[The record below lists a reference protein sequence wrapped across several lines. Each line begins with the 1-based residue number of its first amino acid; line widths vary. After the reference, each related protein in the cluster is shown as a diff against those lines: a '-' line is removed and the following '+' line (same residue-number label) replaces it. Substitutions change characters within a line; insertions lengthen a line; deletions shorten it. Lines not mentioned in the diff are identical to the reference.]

1 MASISKEST
10 GRRIQFFDLQG
21 KRRGVYLPGATQKQA
36 ETIRIKMEHLLTS
49 KRLGTPLDDNV
60 AQWVEDLSDDLND
73 RLAAVG
79 LVTRRET
86 SKLGKFIDD
95 CLTNRHDIKPGTR
108 TNLTY
113 AKEMMVSHFG
123 IDRPL
128 HLITHEDAEA
138 WLKKMIDEYAPATA
152 SRMFRRAR
160 QFFNVALKQKMIREN
175 PFAEVVTPQQVNKDR
190 QAYISRHD
198 ADQVIDA
205 CPDNEW
211 KLIFALSRFAGL
223 RCPSEHYSLRWPD
236 IDWDKGRML
245 VQSPKT
251 GNRWVPLFPEVKPFL
266 DWAYAI
272 AEEGAEYV
280 INRAKRTSSNLR
292 TQMTRII
299 KRAGLKPW
307 PRLFHNLRASC
318 ETELVEKY
326 PLHVVSAWLGH
337 SAIIANKH
345 YLQIRDEHFRQ
356 AAGHCAVTVQ
366 NAVQHSS
373 VVKCSNSQEST
384 TNKAK
389 TVLSKK
395 NALLSIVAESEGNYP
410 VWIRTRNESTK
421 NSSVTSYTTG

>member
-10 GRRIQFFDLQG
+10 GRRIQFFDLEG

-36 ETIRIKMEHLLTS
+36 ETFRTKMEHLLTA
-49 KRLGTPLDDNV
+49 KRLGSPLDDSV
-60 AQWVEDLSDDLND
+60 AQWVEELSDDMNE

-79 LVTRRET
+79 LVARRET
-86 SKLGKFIDD
+86 STLGKFIDD

-113 AKEMMVSHFG
+113 AKEMMVSFFG

-128 HLITHEDAEA
+128 HLITREDAEA

-160 QFFNVALKQKMIREN
+160 QFFNLALKQKMIREN
-175 PFAEVVTPQQVNKDR
+175 PFSDIVTPQQVNKER
-190 QAYISRHD
+190 QAFISRED
-198 ADQVIDA
+198 AERVIEQ
-205 CPDNEW
+205 CPENEW

-223 RCPSEHYSLRWPD
+223 RCPSEHYGLRWGD
-236 IDWDKGRML
+236 IDWEKGRMMIE
-245 VQSPKT
+245 SPKT
-251 GNRWVPLFPEVKPFL
+251 GNRWVPLFPELKPYL

-272 AEEGAEYV
+272 ADPGLYV
-280 INRAKRTSSNLR
+280 ISKAKRTSSNLR

-356 AAGHCAVTVQ
+356 AAGHGAVTVQ
-366 NAVQHSS
+366 NALQHSS
-373 VVKCSNSQEST
+373 VVKCNESQEKGK
-384 TNKAK
+384 NPVK
-389 TVLSKK
+389 TGLGKK
-395 NALLSIVAESEGNYP
+395 NALLSITAKSDESYP